1 MIHKAGQKPAAPPLQ
16 LSHRRP
22 EALALVIVLWAS
34 ALWVVGTAGPLD
46 RFGTLKGTDFSQF
59 YVSARLVATG
69 HPADLYD
76 WATYTHVL
84 ANQVP
89 GPEGLL
95 YLPVYPP
102 VLALLLAPLGLLPYL
117 FALATWT
124 AISAAAYL
132 AAGTWLVAKVPG
144 LRRDPVSAG
153 LLLIAFP
160 AFQQLLLYGQVSALA
175 MLLVAAGWRGWTT
188 GHNALAGV
196 ALGALVF
203 KPQMLCLALSASL
216 LAPGWALIGGAAIA
230 IAIELL
236 GTGLLLGPDVYWGY
250 AETLRRMLAHPDAF
264 EPKAEQ
270 IQSLRGFLLAL
281 GGDSATTTV
290 LFVAGIVAVLLLA
303 RQAARRAPTPDVAF
317 AVIVVTG
324 LLVNPHL
331 YVYDLVVLL
340 VPLALVTGWL
350 ASTPLSSRA
359 VRHVG
364 LAVLLLYWLPLV
376 APALGLLHVQLMAPA
391 MLWLLWLLR
400 QVSRTPATAGR

>member
-1 MIHKAGQKPAAPPLQ
+1 M
-16 LSHRRP
+16 
-22 EALALVIVLWAS
+22 
-34 ALWVVGTAGPLD
+34 VGTAGPLD

-76 WATYTHVL
+76 WATYTRVL

-236 GTGLLLGPDVYWGY
+236 GTGLLLGPD
-250 AETLRRMLAHPDAF
+250 
-264 EPKAEQ
+264 
-270 IQSLRGFLLAL
+270 
-281 GGDSATTTV
+281 
-290 LFVAGIVAVLLLA
+290 
-303 RQAARRAPTPDVAF
+303 
-317 AVIVVTG
+317 
-324 LLVNPHL
+324 
-331 YVYDLVVLL
+331 
-340 VPLALVTGWL
+340 
-350 ASTPLSSRA
+350 
-359 VRHVG
+359 
-364 LAVLLLYWLPLV
+364 
-376 APALGLLHVQLMAPA
+376 
-391 MLWLLWLLR
+391 
-400 QVSRTPATAGR
+400 